1 MRRVPLVGAQ
11 EGLVLTITPQDCL
24 IHLTG
29 YVFGD
34 GDVQLVDEATI
45 LPYQERSTL
54 YDTNTSNSNGVVT
67 DVEAMHA

>member
-1 MRRVPLVGAQ
+1 V
-11 EGLVLTITPQDCL
+11 
-24 IHLTG
+24 TG